1 MISCDRRIISV
12 LPIVKLVQEGLL
24 GCSSYWQVKLNLG
37 SNVDLRSLPAV
48 AEGSFV
54 YKENL
59 PFLCGGRNPTELLCA
74 MS

>member
-24 GCSSYWQVKLNLG
+24 GCSSCWQVKLNLG
-37 SNVDLRSLPAV
+37 SKVDLRSLPAV

-54 YKENL
+54 YNENL
-59 PFLCGGRNPTELLCA
+59 PFATELLCA